1 MRGRAENLARF
12 FGALVC
18 SVIVRRI
25 RPALLAFL
33 LCACA
38 HESVAPDARTP
49 AQRSARSSEGEQSY
63 PLAAA
68 SPADE
73 GALATRFQA
82 SPALVTLQ
90 GEASYYGDSLAG
102 HKTASGEPYRPSAF
116 TAAHRKLPLGTVL
129 RISRTDGSRVVYVRV
144 NDRGPYGSK
153 RRILDLSRAAAE
165 ELGMLRAGVLQVR
178 AEVVAYG
185 AKRGH

>member
-1 MRGRAENLARF
+1 
-12 FGALVC
+12 
-18 SVIVRRI
+18 VRRL
-25 RPALLAFL
+25 RSTLCAFL

-38 HESVAPDARTP
+38 HETVAPDAKSP
-49 AQRSARSSEGEQSY
+49 RSARSHATEPSY

-68 SPADE
+68 SPVYDD

-82 SPALVTLQ
+82 SPALATLE

-102 HKTASGEPYRPSAF
+102 RKTASGELYRPSGF

-129 RISRTDGSRVVYVRV
+129 RISRTDGSHTVYVRV
-144 NDRGPYGSK
+144 NDRGPFGSK

-165 ELGMLRAGVLQVR
+165 ELGMIRAGVLQVR

-185 AKRGH
+185 PKKGR